1 MRIVVLALALAAATS
16 VVHTQ
21 RTAPP
26 DAKGTTLEALTWQQA
41 EKLLSPETVVVL
53 PIGAA
58 AKEHGPHLPLRN
70 DLTIAEYLASRVVNA
85 SHVVVAPALPYH
97 FYPAFLEYPGSTTLA
112 LETSRLVI
120 VDIVRSLARFGPRR
134 FYALNTGISTLR
146 ALEPAAQALAEDG
159 ILLHYTNLETA
170 LGPAKAKV
178 QEQEG
183 GTHADEI
190 ETSMML
196 YIAPE
201 TVNMALAVKD
211 YTAHAGWP
219 LTRQRGGKG
228 TYSPTGTW
236 GDPTLAT
243 REKGRVLV
251 EALVGGVLDDVER
264 LRRAALP
271 VARSAAP
278 AAQTRPPAAGRGA
291 GEAPERGCTEGDD
304 RTIRQIG
311 EAFTLHWTNKDAKS
325 LGLLW
330 TDGGDIFHPD
340 GVVERTR
347 TLIITNR
354 VHLFNRREHRASR
367 HPLQLTM
374 VRCVD
379 ADVAVADGKWELR
392 GVLDTSGKPLPDYKG
407 QATLVVKRSGGA
419 WRIDAYRYTIE
430 PEAVKPPVFLTR
442 PGWPGKGEEG
452 NLGRRPPPGIPGDT
466 APAGRGGYSA
476 PVAAAGRW
484 QLKGRLERESR

>member
-1 MRIVVLALALAAATS
+1 MRIALFAIVVAFAGGAGLAQSQGSAS
-16 VVHTQ
+16 
-21 RTAPP
+21 RE
-26 DAKGTTLEALTWQQA
+26 AKGTMLEALTWQQA
-41 EKLLSPETVVVL
+41 EKLLNADTVVVL

-70 DLTIAEYLASRVVNA
+70 DLTMAEYLTSRVVTA
-85 SHVVVAPALPYH
+85 SNVVVAPALPYH
-97 FYPAFLEYPGSTTLA
+97 FYPAFVEYPGSTTLA
-112 LETSRLVI
+112 LDTARSVTVEV
-120 VDIVRSLARFGPRR
+120 VRSLARFGPRR

-146 ALEPAAQALAEDG
+146 ALEPAAQALAEEG

-170 LGPAKAKV
+170 LGPAKARV
-178 QEQEG
+178 QEQDG

-201 TVNMALAVKD
+201 TVNMELAVKD
-211 YTAHAGWP
+211 YTPSTGGP

-243 REKGRVLV
+243 REKGRILV
-251 EALVGGVLDDVER
+251 EALVAGILDDVER

-271 VARSAAP
+271 VAPATPAP

-291 GEAPERGCTEGDD
+291 GEAPERGCSEGDD
-304 RTIRQIG
+304 RTIRRIG
-311 EAFTLHWTNKDAKS
+311 DAFTLHWTNKNAKA

-347 TLIITNR
+347 DLITTNR

-374 VRCVD
+374 IRCVD
-379 ADVAVADGKWELR
+379 ADVAIADGKWELR
-392 GVLDTSGKPLPDYKG
+392 GVLDAGGKPLPDYKG
-407 QATLVVKRSGGA
+407 QVTLVVKRGSGA

-442 PGWPGKGEEG
+442 PGWPDKGGE
-452 NLGRRPPPGIPGDT
+452 
-466 APAGRGGYSA
+466 
-476 PVAAAGRW
+476 
-484 QLKGRLERESR
+484 

>member
-1 MRIVVLALALAAATS
+1 MRVAVIVLALAAAVS
-16 VVHTQ
+16 AGAVGPQ
-21 RTAPP
+21 RQAP
-26 DAKGTTLEALTWQQA
+26 AEAAGTRLESLTWQQA
-41 EKLLSPETVVVL
+41 ETLLGPDTVVVL

-70 DLTIAEYLASRVVNA
+70 DLTMAEYLTSRVMAAAN
-85 SHVVVAPALPYH
+85 VVVAPALPYH
-97 FYPAFLEYPGSTTLA
+97 FYPAFVEYPGSTTLA
-112 LETSRLVI
+112 FDTSREVI
-120 VDIVRSLARFGPRR
+120 VDIVGSLARFGPRR

-146 ALEPAAQALAEDG
+146 ALEPAAQALAAEG
-159 ILLHYTNLETA
+159 ILLHYTNLEA
-170 LGPAKAKV
+170 SLGPAKAKV

-201 TVNMALAVKD
+201 TVNMDLAVKD
-211 YTAHAGWP
+211 YTPSTGGP

-243 REKGRVLV
+243 REKGRILV
-251 EALVGGVLDDVER
+251 EALVAGILEDIER

-271 VARSAAP
+271 SPRSASSSPAP
-278 AAQTRPPAAGRGA
+278 QARVAPPGGGAAG
-291 GEAPERGCTEGDD
+291 PERSCTPGDA

-311 EAFTLHWTNKDAKS
+311 DAFAVHWTNKDAQR
-325 LGLLW
+325 LGALW
-330 TDGGDIFHPD
+330 TLGGDIFHPD

-347 TLIITNR
+347 DVITTNR
-354 VHLFNRREHRASR
+354 VDLFRRREHRASR

-374 VRCVD
+374 IRCVH

-392 GVLDTSGKPLPDYKG
+392 GVSDAAGKPLPDFKG
-407 QATLVVKRSGGA
+407 QATLVVKRSGDA
-419 WRIDAYRYTIE
+419 WLIDAYRYTIE
-430 PEAVKPPVFLTR
+430 PEAGTPPVFLTR
-442 PGWPGKGEEG
+442 PGWPGKGVG
-452 NLGRRPPPGIPGDT
+452 
-466 APAGRGGYSA
+466 
-476 PVAAAGRW
+476 
-484 QLKGRLERESR
+484 GRLTGPWLVP

>member
-1 MRIVVLALALAAATS
+1 MRIALFAIVLTFAGGAGLAQSQGSAS
-16 VVHTQ
+16 
-21 RTAPP
+21 RE
-26 DAKGTTLEALTWQQA
+26 AKGTMLETVTWQQA
-41 EKLLSPETVVVL
+41 EKLLDADTVVVL

-70 DLTIAEYLASRVVNA
+70 DLTMAEYLTSRVVTA
-85 SHVVVAPALPYH
+85 SNVIVAPALPYH
-97 FYPAFLEYPGSTTLA
+97 FYPAFVEYPGSTTLA
-112 LETSRLVI
+112 LDTARAVTVEV
-120 VDIVRSLARFGPRR
+120 VRSLARFGPRR

-146 ALEPAAQALAEDG
+146 ALEPAAQALAAEG
-159 ILLHYTNLETA
+159 ILLHYTNLEASLEPTIA
-170 LGPAKAKV
+170 RV
-178 QEQEG
+178 QEQDG

-201 TVNMALAVKD
+201 TVNMELAVKD
-211 YTAHAGWP
+211 YTPSTGGP

-243 REKGRVLV
+243 REKGRILV
-251 EALVGGVLDDVER
+251 EALVAGILDDIER
-264 LRRAALP
+264 LRRTTPPAP
-271 VARSAAP
+271 RSATASPAP
-278 AAQTRPPAAGRGA
+278 PARPPAPGA
-291 GEAPERGCTEGDD
+291 GGSPALRGCTAGDD

-311 EAFTLHWTNKDAKS
+311 EAYAVHWANADAQQ

-340 GVVERTR
+340 GAIERTR
-347 TLIITNR
+347 DVIVTNR
-354 VHLFNRREHRASR
+354 INLFRRREYRGSR
-367 HPLQLTM
+367 HLLQLTT

-392 GVLDTSGKPLPDYKG
+392 GLSDASGKPLPDFKG
-407 QATLVVKRSGGA
+407 QATLVVTRGGGA

-430 PEAVKPPVFLTR
+430 PEAVKPPTFLTR
-442 PGWPGKGEEG
+442 PGWPGKGGE
-452 NLGRRPPPGIPGDT
+452 
-466 APAGRGGYSA
+466 
-476 PVAAAGRW
+476 
-484 QLKGRLERESR
+484 

>member
-1 MRIVVLALALAAATS
+1 MRIVVLALAVAAATG
-16 VVHTQ
+16 VVHSQ
-21 RTAPP
+21 RAASA

-41 EKLLSPETVVVL
+41 ESLLTADTVVVL

-70 DLTIAEYLASRVVNA
+70 DLTMAEYLTSRVVTA
-85 SHVVVAPALPYH
+85 SQVVVAPALPYH
-97 FYPAFLEYPGSTTLA
+97 FYPAFVEYPGSTTLA
-112 LETSRLVI
+112 LDTARAVT

-159 ILLHYTNLETA
+159 ILLHYTNLESS
-170 LGPAKAKV
+170 LKPAVAKV

-196 YIAPE
+196 YIAPD
-201 TVNMALAVKD
+201 TVTMALAVKD
-211 YTAHAGWP
+211 YTPHAGWP

-228 TYSPTGTW
+228 TYSSTGTW

-251 EALVGGVLDDVER
+251 EVLVTGILDDIER

-271 VARSAAP
+271 VARPAMPTP

-291 GEAPERGCTEGDD
+291 SEASERGCTEGDD

-311 EAFTLHWTNKDAKS
+311 DAFTLHWTNKDAKS
-325 LGLLW
+325 LGSLW

-347 TLIITNR
+347 RLIITNR
-354 VHLFNRREHRASR
+354 VQLFSRREHRASR

-374 VRCVD
+374 IRCVD
-379 ADVAVADGKWELR
+379 ADVAIADGTWELR
-392 GVLDTSGKPLPDYKG
+392 GVLDASGKPLPDYKG
-407 QATLVVKRSGGA
+407 QATLVVKRGDGA

-430 PEAVKPPVFLTR
+430 PETVKPPVFLTR
-442 PGWPGKGEEG
+442 PGWPGKGDE
-452 NLGRRPPPGIPGDT
+452 
-466 APAGRGGYSA
+466 
-476 PVAAAGRW
+476 
-484 QLKGRLERESR
+484 

>member
-1 MRIVVLALALAAATS
+1 MRIVVLALAAAAATG
-16 VVHTQ
+16 VVHSQ
-21 RTAPP
+21 RAPSA

-41 EKLLSPETVVVL
+41 ESLLTADTVVVL

-70 DLTIAEYLASRVVNA
+70 DLTMAEYLASRVVTA
-85 SHVVVAPALPYH
+85 SNVVVAPALPYH
-97 FYPAFLEYPGSTTLA
+97 FYPAFVEYPGSTTLA
-112 LETSRLVI
+112 LDTARAVT
-120 VDIVRSLARFGPRR
+120 VDVVRSLARFGPRR

-146 ALEPAAQALAEDG
+146 ALEPAAQALADEG
-159 ILLHYTNLETA
+159 ILLHYTDLEA
-170 LGPAKAKV
+170 SLKPAVAKV

-196 YIAPE
+196 YIAPD
-201 TVNMALAVKD
+201 TVNMPLAVKD
-211 YTAHAGWP
+211 YTPHAGWP

-243 REKGRVLV
+243 REKGRVLI
-251 EALVGGVLDDVER
+251 EALVHGILDDIER
-264 LRRAALP
+264 LRGAARP
-271 VARSAAP
+271 VARRSTAAP
-278 AAQTRPPAAGRGA
+278 APQTRPPASGRGA
-291 GEAPERGCTEGDD
+291 SEAPERGCTQGDD

-311 EAFTLHWTNKDAKS
+311 DAFTLHWTNKDAQA

-347 TLIITNR
+347 DLIVANR
-354 VHLFNRREHRASR
+354 VSLFRRREHRASR

-374 VRCVD
+374 IRCVD
-379 ADVAVADGKWELR
+379 ADVAIADGKWELR
-392 GVLDTSGKPLPDYKG
+392 GVLDASGKPLPDYKG
-407 QATLVVKRSGGA
+407 QATLVVKRGNGA

-430 PEAVKPPVFLTR
+430 PETVKPPVFLTR
-442 PGWPGKGEEG
+442 PGWPGKG
-452 NLGRRPPPGIPGDT
+452 GD
-466 APAGRGGYSA
+466 
-476 PVAAAGRW
+476 
-484 QLKGRLERESR
+484 

>member
-1 MRIVVLALALAAATS
+1 MRIVVLAFAVVAATGVAHS
-16 VVHTQ
+16 Q
-21 RTAPP
+21 RATPP
-26 DAKGTTLEALTWQQA
+26 DARGTTLEALTWQQA

-70 DLTIAEYLASRVVNA
+70 DLTMAEYLTSRVVTTSN
-85 SHVVVAPALPYH
+85 VVVAPALPYH
-97 FYPAFLEYPGSTTLA
+97 FYPAFIEYPGSTTLA
-112 LETSRLVI
+112 LDTARSVTVEVI
-120 VDIVRSLARFGPRR
+120 RSLARFGPRR

-146 ALEPAAQALAEDG
+146 ALEPAAQALAEEG
-159 ILLHYTNLETA
+159 ILLHYTNLETR
-170 LGPAKAKV
+170 LGPAKARV
-178 QEQEG
+178 QEQDG

-201 TVNMALAVKD
+201 TVNMELAVKD
-211 YTAHAGWP
+211 YTPSTGGP

-243 REKGRVLV
+243 REKGRILV
-251 EALVGGVLDDVER
+251 ETLVSGILDDIER
-264 LRRAALP
+264 LRGAALP
-271 VARSAAP
+271 SLRAATASPVPQARP
-278 AAQTRPPAAGRGA
+278 TGPGA
-291 GEAPERGCTEGDD
+291 GAPPSSRGCTIGDD

-311 EAFTLHWTNKDAKS
+311 EAYAVHWANGDAQM
-325 LGLLW
+325 LGELW

-340 GVVERTR
+340 GAIERTR
-347 TLIITNR
+347 EVIITNR
-354 VHLFNRREHRASR
+354 VNLFRRREYRGSR
-367 HPLQLTM
+367 HLLQLTM
-374 VRCVD
+374 TRCVD
-379 ADVAVADGKWELR
+379 ADVAVADGRWELR
-392 GVLDTSGKPLPDYKG
+392 GLSDAGGKPLPDYKG

-442 PGWPGKGEEG
+442 PGWPGKG
-452 NLGRRPPPGIPGDT
+452 GD
-466 APAGRGGYSA
+466 
-476 PVAAAGRW
+476 
-484 QLKGRLERESR
+484 